1 MKEKRFLSCVMLS
14 LFAMVVLATNPLEV
28 KRFKQWGHEYLTV
41 SNNWNGL
48 FAEVESGELPP
59 VMALIT
65 AINGQST
72 KSMSVEAFDKIM
84 SKEKHFI
91 VDYIEKDEGV
101 NKEKTVVFKSN
112 KGYLAGMEKVAP
124 DAKPAT
130 VNINSDSDIDFF
142 DYNTYDFIIEGNDKL
157 TDKEIYENL
166 AIAFENRGLK
176 RSTENPDLIFKV
188 EKTFNQHSNSTYV
201 PETRQIV
208 NAGSTT
214 TSWRDKKGN
223 IHFNTYQNN
232 RVVSSG
238 GYTQTTNST
247 AMYLLFVAYD
257 GKKYRED
264 PSSTPIVWKLDY
276 NGFFGSFVDM
286 MSIVKTEVLYWCSS
300 YPFGEHLFS
309 HSLKSYGV
317 FFDSKEAQPSGE
329 ISKVLEGS
337 DAYNKGLRDGDKIM
351 KIYKGGLYMI
361 FWWQGRRTYFEAD
374 SFDEEKT
381 AWWMP
386 AFYIPLP
393 IPFPSKVTQH
403 PYDYLGSDISSCLN
417 QKPFHYKVRGAN
429 GQTKKIRARGFQ
441 KSGYSYEYIY

>member
-84 SKEKHFI
+84 SKEKHFM

-130 VNINSDSDIDFF
+130 VNMNSDSDIDFF

-176 RSTENPDLIFKV
+176 RSTENPDLIFKI

-208 NAGSTT
+208 N
-214 TSWRDKKGN
+214 
-223 IHFNTYQNN
+223 
-232 RVVSSG
+232 
-238 GYTQTTNST
+238 
-247 AMYLLFVAYD
+247 
-257 GKKYRED
+257 
-264 PSSTPIVWKLDY
+264 PSL
-276 NGFFGSFVDM
+276 
-286 MSIVKTEVLYWCSS
+286 
-300 YPFGEHLFS
+300 
-309 HSLKSYGV
+309 
-317 FFDSKEAQPSGE
+317 
-329 ISKVLEGS
+329 
-337 DAYNKGLRDGDKIM
+337 
-351 KIYKGGLYMI
+351 
-361 FWWQGRRTYFEAD
+361 
-374 SFDEEKT
+374 
-381 AWWMP
+381 MP
-386 AFYIPLP
+386 Y
-393 IPFPSKVTQH
+393 
-403 PYDYLGSDISSCLN
+403 
-417 QKPFHYKVRGAN
+417 
-429 GQTKKIRARGFQ
+429 
-441 KSGYSYEYIY
+441 